1 MFLSRSF
8 GLFSLTLLMSV
19 IDFTRSCFML
29 HCRDL
34 ESDPRLRYPSQGFL
48 RHDEYDSFVFVSP

>member
-1 MFLSRSF
+1 
-8 GLFSLTLLMSV
+8 
-19 IDFTRSCFML
+19 ML